1 MKVEVF
7 KEAQEA
13 YARGDYKA
21 ALEGFI
27 ACTHDVAGLA
37 PADLSKFYHLI
48 GNCYVKSNDPRSAAE
63 YYLKALTG
71 SPEKRKPSLYV
82 NLGTAL
88 LGTKDYENA
97 LEAFGRALDY
107 PIYTTPYKAY
117 AGIGAAQLKLGNM
130 VEAGAAYREAA
141 LDPANPAPEKSL
153 VNLGV
158 CFMELG
164 RPEDAVSVYETALD
178 FDLDERARAKAYA
191 NLGQAYMAQGRIPRA
206 IKAFEQSTDIG
217 GELPALAM
225 HDYELARVLH
235 DRVDSR
241 APGILDTGYIP
252 SAPLTEP
259 ASEEDENFDP
269 FAPRT
274 ADPNGADLTV
284 PISDHPDEVAAQE
297 QGEAAA
303 PATPTPEQTLE
314 ASQAQTIAMEP
325 IVVEDEAE
333 VTEEV
338 EEDPDVIL
346 FEDMPF
352 EDLNPNNN
360 NVQEDI
366 DEVPVDEMPG
376 EGDEEQ
382 HDSGLD
388 ETPFNYND
396 QPGYEYGVS
405 FDFGDKYGDVHDA
418 AYDMQSTEMNMPS
431 PENTEFFD
439 VSEQQINS
447 DARKD
452 KKKNRRA
459 RGCGLK
465 IAIAFVFV
473 CILIAGAAVAAYALG
488 YGYPLQETVTQEFF
502 AAVENDGDTS
512 QYWAT
517 DVTPSMQRV
526 QEASLQDITSYEVEA
541 VQRSMN
547 QSEVFVRC
555 NLEQGGVIDYEVVLT
570 RSGISWAI
578 EFVQLYFPSEQ

>member
-13 YARGDYKA
+13 YAKGDYKA

-141 LDPANPAPEKSL
+141 LDPANPAPAKSL

-178 FDLDERARAKAYA
+178 FDLDDRARAKAYA
-191 NLGQAYMAQGRIPRA
+191 NLGQAYMAQGRVPRA
-206 IKAFEQSTDIG
+206 LDAFEKAEEIG
-217 GELPALAM
+217 DEMPSLAM
-225 HDYELARVLH
+225 HDYELARTLKE
-235 DRVDSR
+235 RVDSR

-252 SAPLTEP
+252 PVATDVSSP
-259 ASEEDENFDP
+259 EDDEDFDP

-274 ADPNGADLTV
+274 GEQGAVSAGTQAAEPTQQADA
-284 PISDHPDEVAAQE
+284 
-297 QGEAAA
+297 GEAAG
-303 PATPTPEQTLE
+303 ETLDP
-314 ASQAQTIAMEP
+314 SRAQTIAMEALP
-325 IVVEDEAE
+325 TPLPDNAASDADATGKIEVVKETASVSQGDAAE
-333 VTEEV
+333 
-338 EEDPDVIL
+338 
-346 FEDMPF
+346 
-352 EDLNPNNN
+352 
-360 NVQEDI
+360 QAY
-366 DEVPVDEMPG
+366 
-376 EGDEEQ
+376 
-382 HDSGLD
+382 DSGLD
-388 ETPFNYND
+388 ETPFTYNE
-396 QPGYEYGVS
+396 QPGYEYGVA
-405 FDFGDKYGDVHDA
+405 FDFGDEYADVRESADLM
-418 AYDMQSTEMNMPS
+418 DSTEMHMPS
-431 PENTEFFD
+431 PEDTAFFD
-439 VSEQQINS
+439 ITEQQIKNN
-447 DARKD
+447 ARKGKRQD
-452 KKKNRRA
+452 RKA

-465 IAIAFVFV
+465 IAIAFVIV
-473 CILIAGAAVAAYALG
+473 CILVAGAAVAAYVLG
-488 YGYPLQETVTQEFF
+488 YGYPLQETVTEDFF
-502 AAVENDGDTS
+502 AAVQNDGDTS
-512 QYWAT
+512 QYWAK
-517 DVTPSMQRV
+517 DVSPSMQRA
-526 QEASLQDITSYEVEA
+526 QEASLQDLTSYSVEA

-547 QSEVFVRC
+547 QTAVFV
-555 NLEQGGVIDYEVVLT
+555 NATLAQGGNIDYEVVLT
-570 RSGISWAI
+570 RDGISWAI
-578 EFVQLYFPSEQ
+578 QFVQLYFPSEQ

>member
-13 YARGDYKA
+13 YAKGDYKA

-141 LDPANPAPEKSL
+141 LDPTNPAPAKSL

-178 FDLDERARAKAYA
+178 FDLDDRARAKAYA
-191 NLGQAYMAQGRIPRA
+191 NLGQAYMAQGRLPRA
-206 IKAFEQSTDIG
+206 LNAFEKAEEIG
-217 GELPALAM
+217 GELPSLAM
-225 HDYELARVLH
+225 HDYEIARTLKE
-235 DRVDSR
+235 RVDAR

-252 SAPLTEP
+252 PVTTDVSSP
-259 ASEEDENFDP
+259 EDDEDFDP

-274 ADPNGADLTV
+274 DAEQMASQATEQMQQIDAESDEEGTLDP
-284 PISDHPDEVAAQE
+284 
-297 QGEAAA
+297 
-303 PATPTPEQTLE
+303 
-314 ASQAQTIAMEP
+314 SQAQTIAMEALP
-325 IVVEDEAE
+325 EMLGDA
-333 VTEEV
+333 
-338 EEDPDVIL
+338 
-346 FEDMPF
+346 
-352 EDLNPNNN
+352 EDLDVEPTDEIEFD
-360 NVQEDI
+360 QEETITADGEES
-366 DEVPVDEMPG
+366 DE
-376 EGDEEQ
+376 Q
-382 HDSGLD
+382 AYDSGLD
-388 ETPFNYND
+388 ETPFNYNE

-405 FDFGDKYGDVHDA
+405 FDFGDEYADARETVDV
-418 AYDMQSTEMNMPS
+418 MESTEMHMPS
-431 PENTEFFD
+431 PEDTAFFD
-439 VSEQQINS
+439 ISEQQINNN
-447 DARKD
+447 ARKG
-452 KKKNRRA
+452 KKQDRRA

-465 IAIAFVFV
+465 IAIAFVFI
-473 CILIAGAAVAAYALG
+473 CILIAGAAVAAYVLG
-488 YGYPLQETVTQEFF
+488 YGYPLQETVTEDFF
-502 AAVENDGDTS
+502 AAVQDDGDTS
-512 QYWAT
+512 QYWAK
-517 DVTPSMQRV
+517 DVSPSMQRA
-526 QEASLQDITSYEVEA
+526 QEASLEDLTSYEVVA

-547 QSEVFVRC
+547 QTAVFV
-555 NLEQGGVIDYEVVLT
+555 NATLEQGGNIDYEVVLT
-570 RSGISWAI
+570 RDGISWAI
-578 EFVQLYFPSEQ
+578 QFVQLYFPSEQ

>member
-13 YARGDYKA
+13 YSKGDYKTS
-21 ALEGFI
+21 LEGFI

-141 LDPANPAPEKSL
+141 LDPANPAPAKSL

-178 FDLDERARAKAYA
+178 FDLDDRARAKAYA
-191 NLGQAYMAQGRIPRA
+191 NLGQAYMAQGRVPRA
-206 IKAFEQSTDIG
+206 LNAFEKAEEIG
-217 GELPALAM
+217 GELPSLAM
-225 HDYELARVLH
+225 HDYEIARTLKE
-235 DRVDSR
+235 RVDSR

-252 SAPLTEP
+252 PVATDVSSP
-259 ASEEDENFDP
+259 EDDEDFDP

-274 ADPNGADLTV
+274 DADQTAPLATDQEPQADA
-284 PISDHPDEVAAQE
+284 EE
-297 QGEAAA
+297 GE
-303 PATPTPEQTLE
+303 TLDP
-314 ASQAQTIAMEP
+314 SQAQTIAMEALP
-325 IVVEDEAE
+325 VELTDEVDFGMDEEDELE
-333 VTEEV
+333 GT
-338 EEDPDVIL
+338 
-346 FEDMPF
+346 
-352 EDLNPNNN
+352 
-360 NVQEDI
+360 QDI
-366 DEVPVDEMPG
+366 EFPE
-376 EGDEEQ
+376 EGDQ
-382 HDSGLD
+382 AYDSGLD
-388 ETPFNYND
+388 ETPFNYNE

-405 FDFGDKYGDVHDA
+405 FDFGDEYADARETVDV
-418 AYDMQSTEMNMPS
+418 MESTEMHMPS
-431 PENTEFFD
+431 PEDTAFFD
-439 VSEQQINS
+439 ISEQQINS
-447 DARKD
+447 NARKGMRRD
-452 KKKNRRA
+452 RRA

-465 IAIAFVFV
+465 IAIVFV
-473 CILIAGAAVAAYALG
+473 VICILIAAAACVAYVLG
-488 YGYPLQETVTQEFF
+488 YGYPLQETVTEDFF
-502 AAVENDGDTS
+502 AAVQDDGDTS
-512 QYWAT
+512 QYWAK
-517 DVTPSMQRV
+517 DVSPSMQRA
-526 QEASLQDITSYEVEA
+526 QEASLTDLSSYSVEA

-547 QSEVFVRC
+547 QTAVFVKAT
-555 NLEQGGVIDYEVVLT
+555 LAQGGNIDYEVVLT
-570 RSGISWAI
+570 RDGISWAI
-578 EFVQLYFPSEQ
+578 QFVQLYFPSEQ

>member
-13 YARGDYKA
+13 YSKGDYKT

-27 ACTHDVAGLA
+27 ASTHDVAGLA

-141 LDPANPAPEKSL
+141 LDPANPAPAKSL

-178 FDLDERARAKAYA
+178 FDLDDRARAKAYA
-191 NLGQAYMAQGRIPRA
+191 NLGQAYMAQGRVPRA
-206 IKAFEQSTDIG
+206 LNAFEKAEEIG
-217 GELPALAM
+217 GELPSLAM
-225 HDYELARVLH
+225 HDYEIARTLKE
-235 DRVDSR
+235 RVDSR

-252 SAPLTEP
+252 PVATDVSSP
-259 ASEEDENFDP
+259 EDDEDFDP

-274 ADPNGADLTV
+274 DADQTAPLATDQEPQADA
-284 PISDHPDEVAAQE
+284 EE
-297 QGEAAA
+297 GE
-303 PATPTPEQTLE
+303 TLDP
-314 ASQAQTIAMEP
+314 SPAQTIAMEALP
-325 IVVEDEAE
+325 VELTDEVDFGMDEEDELE
-333 VTEEV
+333 GT
-338 EEDPDVIL
+338 
-346 FEDMPF
+346 
-352 EDLNPNNN
+352 
-360 NVQEDI
+360 QDI
-366 DEVPVDEMPG
+366 EFPE
-376 EGDEEQ
+376 EGDQ
-382 HDSGLD
+382 AYDSGLD
-388 ETPFNYND
+388 ETPFNYNE

-405 FDFGDKYGDVHDA
+405 FDFGDEYADARETVDV
-418 AYDMQSTEMNMPS
+418 MESTEMHMPS
-431 PENTEFFD
+431 PENTAFFD
-439 VSEQQINS
+439 ISEQQINS
-447 DARKD
+447 NARKGMRRD
-452 KKKNRRA
+452 RRA

-465 IAIAFVFV
+465 IAIVFV
-473 CILIAGAAVAAYALG
+473 VICILIAAAACVAYVLG
-488 YGYPLQETVTQEFF
+488 YGYPLQETVTEDFF
-502 AAVENDGDTS
+502 AAVQDDGDTS
-512 QYWAT
+512 QYWAK
-517 DVTPSMQRV
+517 DVSPSMQRA
-526 QEASLQDITSYEVEA
+526 QEASLTDLSSYSVEA

-547 QSEVFVRC
+547 QTAVFVKAT
-555 NLEQGGVIDYEVVLT
+555 LAQGGNIDYEVVLT
-570 RSGISWAI
+570 RDGISWAI
-578 EFVQLYFPSEQ
+578 QFVQLYFPSEQ

>member
-178 FDLDERARAKAYA
+178 FDLDDRARAKAYA
-191 NLGQAYMAQGRIPRA
+191 NLGQAYMAQGRVPRA
-206 IKAFEQSTDIG
+206 IKAFEQSIDIG
-217 GELPALAM
+217 GELPALAL
-225 HDYELARVLH
+225 HDYDLARVLKE
-235 DRVDSR
+235 RVDLR

-252 SAPLTEP
+252 PVPLTEP
-259 ASEEDENFDP
+259 LPEDGEGFDP

-274 ADPNGADLTV
+274 ADPNAADMTV
-284 PISDHPDEVAAQE
+284 PI
-297 QGEAAA
+297 
-303 PATPTPEQTLE
+303 TPEQAGADAAVAAAAAAEAGADAAAAVTAEDTLDP
-314 ASQAQTIAMEP
+314 SQAQTIAMEP
-325 IVVEDEAE
+325 LPVAEEEAE
-333 VTEEV
+333 

-352 EDLNPNNN
+352 EDLNPSSAP
-360 NVQEDI
+360 E
-366 DEVPVDEMPG
+366 EVPVDDVPEDD
-376 EGDEEQ
+376 DESA

-388 ETPFNYND
+388 ETPFTYNE
-396 QPGYEYGVS
+396 QPGYEYGVA
-405 FDFGDKYGDVHDA
+405 FDFGDKYGDPHEAGYSMEA
-418 AYDMQSTEMNMPS
+418 AETNMPS

-452 KKKNRRA
+452 KRKNRRA

-473 CILIAGAAVAAYALG
+473 CILIAGAAVAAYVLG
-488 YGYPLQETVTQEFF
+488 YGYPLQETVTDEFF
-502 AAVENDGDTS
+502 AAVQSDGDTS
-512 QYWAT
+512 EYWAS

-526 QEASLQDITSYEVEA
+526 QEAALQDITSYDIEA
-541 VQRSMN
+541 VRRDMS
-547 QSEVFVRC
+547 QSEVYVKC
-555 NLEQGGVIDYEVVLT
+555 QLEQGGIIDYEVVLT

>member
-13 YARGDYKA
+13 YAKGDYKA

-141 LDPANPAPEKSL
+141 LDPANPAPAKSL

-178 FDLDERARAKAYA
+178 FDLDDRARAKAYA
-191 NLGQAYMAQGRIPRA
+191 NLGQAYMAQGRVPRA
-206 IKAFEQSTDIG
+206 LNAFEKAEEIG
-217 GELPALAM
+217 GELPSLAM
-225 HDYELARVLH
+225 HDYEIARTLKE
-235 DRVDSR
+235 RVDSR

-252 SAPLTEP
+252 PVATDVSSP
-259 ASEEDENFDP
+259 EDDEDFDP

-274 ADPNGADLTV
+274 DADQTAPLATDQEPQADA
-284 PISDHPDEVAAQE
+284 EE
-297 QGEAAA
+297 GE
-303 PATPTPEQTLE
+303 TLDP
-314 ASQAQTIAMEP
+314 SQAQTIAMEALP
-325 IVVEDEAE
+325 VELTDEVDFGMDEEDELE
-333 VTEEV
+333 GT
-338 EEDPDVIL
+338 
-346 FEDMPF
+346 
-352 EDLNPNNN
+352 
-360 NVQEDI
+360 QDI
-366 DEVPVDEMPG
+366 EFPE
-376 EGDEEQ
+376 EGDQ
-382 HDSGLD
+382 AYDSGLD
-388 ETPFNYND
+388 ETPFNYNE

-405 FDFGDKYGDVHDA
+405 FDFGDEYADARETVDV
-418 AYDMQSTEMNMPS
+418 MESTEMHMPS
-431 PENTEFFD
+431 PEDTAFFD
-439 VSEQQINS
+439 ISEQQINS
-447 DARKD
+447 NARKGMRRD
-452 KKKNRRA
+452 RRA

-465 IAIAFVFV
+465 IAIVFV
-473 CILIAGAAVAAYALG
+473 VICILIAAAACVAYVLG
-488 YGYPLQETVTQEFF
+488 YGYPLQETVTEDFF
-502 AAVENDGDTS
+502 AAVQDDGDTS
-512 QYWAT
+512 QYWAK
-517 DVTPSMQRV
+517 DVSPSMQRA
-526 QEASLQDITSYEVEA
+526 QEASLTDLSSYSVEA

-547 QSEVFVRC
+547 QTAVFVKAT
-555 NLEQGGVIDYEVVLT
+555 LAQGGNIDYEVVLT
-570 RSGISWAI
+570 RDGISWAI
-578 EFVQLYFPSEQ
+578 QFVQLYFPSEQ

>member
-13 YARGDYKA
+13 YAKGDYKA

-141 LDPANPAPEKSL
+141 LDPANPAPAKSL

-178 FDLDERARAKAYA
+178 FDLDDRARAKAYA
-191 NLGQAYMAQGRIPRA
+191 NLGQAYMAQGRLPRA
-206 IKAFEQSTDIG
+206 LNAFEKAEEIG
-217 GELPALAM
+217 GDLPSLAM
-225 HDYELARVLH
+225 HDYEIARTLKE
-235 DRVDSR
+235 RVDSR

-252 SAPLTEP
+252 PVATDVSSP
-259 ASEEDENFDP
+259 EDDEDFDP

-274 ADPNGADLTV
+274 DADYA
-284 PISDHPDEVAAQE
+284 AAQTDE
-297 QGEAAA
+297 
-303 PATPTPEQTLE
+303 PTQQIDIEMSEEGTLDP
-314 ASQAQTIAMEP
+314 SQAQTIAMEALP
-325 IVVEDEAE
+325 TPSADDDALDAAATGEIDI
-333 VTEEV
+333 TQ
-338 EEDPDVIL
+338 DVA
-346 FEDMPF
+346 
-352 EDLNPNNN
+352 
-360 NVQEDI
+360 I
-366 DEVPVDEMPG
+366 DS
-376 EGDEEQ
+376 DEELSDEPAY
-382 HDSGLD
+382 DSGLD
-388 ETPFNYND
+388 ETPFNYNE

-405 FDFGDKYGDVHDA
+405 FDFGDEYADARETADV
-418 AYDMQSTEMNMPS
+418 MESTEMHMPS
-431 PENTEFFD
+431 PEDTAFFD
-439 VSEQQINS
+439 ISEQQINS
-447 DARKD
+447 NARKGKRQD
-452 KKKNRRA
+452 RRA

-465 IAIAFVFV
+465 IAIVFVFI
-473 CILIAGAAVAAYALG
+473 CILIAGAAVAAYVLG
-488 YGYPLQETVTQEFF
+488 YGYPLQETVTEDFF
-502 AAVENDGDTS
+502 AAVQEDGDTS
-512 QYWAT
+512 QYWAK
-517 DVTPSMQRV
+517 DVSSSMQRA
-526 QEASLQDITSYEVEA
+526 QEASLDDLTSYEVVA

-547 QSEVFVRC
+547 QTAVFV
-555 NLEQGGVIDYEVVLT
+555 NATLKQGGNIDYEVVLT
-570 RSGISWAI
+570 RDGISWAI
-578 EFVQLYFPSEQ
+578 QFVQLYFPSEQ

>member
-13 YARGDYKA
+13 YSKGDYKT

-141 LDPANPAPEKSL
+141 LDPANPAPAKSL

-178 FDLDERARAKAYA
+178 FDLDDRARAKAYA
-191 NLGQAYMAQGRIPRA
+191 NLGQAYMAQGRVPRA
-206 IKAFEQSTDIG
+206 LNAFEKAEEIG
-217 GELPALAM
+217 GELPSLAM
-225 HDYELARVLH
+225 HDYEIARTLKE
-235 DRVDSR
+235 RVDSR

-252 SAPLTEP
+252 PVATDVSSP
-259 ASEEDENFDP
+259 EDDEDFDP
-269 FAPRT
+269 FAPRIDADQT
-274 ADPNGADLTV
+274 APLATDQEPQADAEEGETLDP
-284 PISDHPDEVAAQE
+284 
-297 QGEAAA
+297 
-303 PATPTPEQTLE
+303 
-314 ASQAQTIAMEP
+314 SQAQTIAMEALP
-325 IVVEDEAE
+325 VELTDEVDFGMDEEDELE
-333 VTEEV
+333 GT
-338 EEDPDVIL
+338 
-346 FEDMPF
+346 
-352 EDLNPNNN
+352 
-360 NVQEDI
+360 QDI
-366 DEVPVDEMPG
+366 EFPE
-376 EGDEEQ
+376 EGDQ
-382 HDSGLD
+382 AYDSGLD
-388 ETPFNYND
+388 ETPFNYNE

-405 FDFGDKYGDVHDA
+405 FDFGDEYADARETVDV
-418 AYDMQSTEMNMPS
+418 MESTEMHMPS
-431 PENTEFFD
+431 PEDTAFFD
-439 VSEQQINS
+439 ISEQQINS
-447 DARKD
+447 NARKGMRRD
-452 KKKNRRA
+452 RRA

-465 IAIAFVFV
+465 IAIVFV
-473 CILIAGAAVAAYALG
+473 VICILIAAAACVAYVLG
-488 YGYPLQETVTQEFF
+488 YGYPLQETVTEDFF
-502 AAVENDGDTS
+502 AAVQDDGDTS
-512 QYWAT
+512 QYWAK
-517 DVTPSMQRV
+517 DVSPSMQRA
-526 QEASLQDITSYEVEA
+526 QEASLTDLSSYSVEA

-547 QSEVFVRC
+547 QTAVFVKAT
-555 NLEQGGVIDYEVVLT
+555 LAQGGNIDYEVVLT
-570 RSGISWAI
+570 RDGISWAI
-578 EFVQLYFPSEQ
+578 QFVQLYFPSEQ

>member
-13 YARGDYKA
+13 YSKGDYMT

-141 LDPANPAPEKSL
+141 LDPANPAPAKSL

-178 FDLDERARAKAYA
+178 FDLDDRARAKAYA
-191 NLGQAYMAQGRIPRA
+191 NLGQAYMAQGRVPRA
-206 IKAFEQSTDIG
+206 LNAFEKAEEIG
-217 GELPALAM
+217 GELPSLAM
-225 HDYELARVLH
+225 HDYEIARTLKE
-235 DRVDSR
+235 RVDSR

-252 SAPLTEP
+252 PVATDVSSP
-259 ASEEDENFDP
+259 EDDEDFDP

-274 ADPNGADLTV
+274 DADQTAPLATDQEPQADA
-284 PISDHPDEVAAQE
+284 EE
-297 QGEAAA
+297 GE
-303 PATPTPEQTLE
+303 TLDP
-314 ASQAQTIAMEP
+314 SQAQTIAMEALP
-325 IVVEDEAE
+325 VELTDEVDFGMDEEDELE
-333 VTEEV
+333 GT
-338 EEDPDVIL
+338 
-346 FEDMPF
+346 
-352 EDLNPNNN
+352 
-360 NVQEDI
+360 QDI
-366 DEVPVDEMPG
+366 EFPE
-376 EGDEEQ
+376 EGDQ
-382 HDSGLD
+382 AYDSGLD
-388 ETPFNYND
+388 ETPFNYNE

-405 FDFGDKYGDVHDA
+405 FDFGDEYADARETVDV
-418 AYDMQSTEMNMPS
+418 MESTEMHMPS
-431 PENTEFFD
+431 PEDTAFFD
-439 VSEQQINS
+439 ISEQQINS
-447 DARKD
+447 NARKGMRRD
-452 KKKNRRA
+452 RRA

-465 IAIAFVFV
+465 IAIVFV
-473 CILIAGAAVAAYALG
+473 VICILIAAAACVAYVLG
-488 YGYPLQETVTQEFF
+488 YGYPLQETVTEDFF
-502 AAVENDGDTS
+502 AAVQDDGDTS
-512 QYWAT
+512 QYWAK
-517 DVTPSMQRV
+517 DVSPSMQRA
-526 QEASLQDITSYEVEA
+526 QEASLTDLSSYSVEA

-547 QSEVFVRC
+547 QTAVFVKAT
-555 NLEQGGVIDYEVVLT
+555 LAQGGNIDYEVVLT
-570 RSGISWAI
+570 RDGISWAI
-578 EFVQLYFPSEQ
+578 QFVQLYFPSEQ

>member
-13 YARGDYKA
+13 YSKGDYKT

-141 LDPANPAPEKSL
+141 LDPANPAPAKSL

-178 FDLDERARAKAYA
+178 FDLDDRARAKAYA
-191 NLGQAYMAQGRIPRA
+191 NLGQAYMAQGRVPRA
-206 IKAFEQSTDIG
+206 LNAFEKAEEIG
-217 GELPALAM
+217 GELPSLAM
-225 HDYELARVLH
+225 HDYEIARTLKE
-235 DRVDSR
+235 RVDSR

-252 SAPLTEP
+252 PVATDVSSP
-259 ASEEDENFDP
+259 EDDEDFDP

-274 ADPNGADLTV
+274 DADQTAPLATDQEPQAD
-284 PISDHPDEVAAQE
+284 AAE
-297 QGEAAA
+297 GE
-303 PATPTPEQTLE
+303 TLDP
-314 ASQAQTIAMEP
+314 SQAQTIAMEALP
-325 IVVEDEAE
+325 VELTDEVDFGMDEEDELE
-333 VTEEV
+333 GT
-338 EEDPDVIL
+338 
-346 FEDMPF
+346 
-352 EDLNPNNN
+352 
-360 NVQEDI
+360 QDI
-366 DEVPVDEMPG
+366 EFPE
-376 EGDEEQ
+376 EGDQ
-382 HDSGLD
+382 AYDSGLD
-388 ETPFNYND
+388 ETPFDYNE

-405 FDFGDKYGDVHDA
+405 FDFGDEYADARETVDV
-418 AYDMQSTEMNMPS
+418 MESTEMHMPS
-431 PENTEFFD
+431 PEDTAFFD
-439 VSEQQINS
+439 ISEQQINS
-447 DARKD
+447 NARKGMRRD
-452 KKKNRRA
+452 RRA

-465 IAIAFVFV
+465 IAIVFV
-473 CILIAGAAVAAYALG
+473 VICILIAAAACVAYVLG
-488 YGYPLQETVTQEFF
+488 YGYPLQETVTEDFF
-502 AAVENDGDTS
+502 AAVQDDGDTS
-512 QYWAT
+512 QYWAK
-517 DVTPSMQRV
+517 DVSPSMQRA
-526 QEASLQDITSYEVEA
+526 QEASLTDLSSYSVEA

-547 QSEVFVRC
+547 QTAVFVKAT
-555 NLEQGGVIDYEVVLT
+555 LAQGGNIDYEVVLT
-570 RSGISWAI
+570 RDGISWAI
-578 EFVQLYFPSEQ
+578 QFVQLYFPSEQ